1 MPWDGKERKERYKKS
16 GKSTLKKEKKGVN
29 NEDIEVE
36 PSTCFGLFQ
45 IKSSVM
51 SCAWA
56 LTYHLMLNTSFKND
70 GSVVFR
76 KDSYVV
82 EVLYVLWS

>member
-1 MPWDGKERKERYKKS
+1 MGKKEKSDKKAS
-16 GKSTLKKEKKGVN
+16 KSTLKKEKKDDN
-29 NEDIEVE
+29 NDYIEVK

-56 LTYHLMLNTSFKND
+56 LAYHLMLNTFFKNA

-82 EVLYVLWS
+82 VVLYVLWS